1 MPVSAPPPSSQQS
14 SLDKTS
20 VIRITVADLKC
31 RDVINRGGL
40 EDKPRNSIFNTVFA
54 GLVNPIVK
62 DEFKVQ
68 DIDVLQCLDGFNIV
82 LGHNLDIIY
91 VSENVSD
98 FIGLTQVS
106 LDMKISGMFI
116 FCSQNVNCV

>member
-1 MPVSAPPPSSQQS
+1 MPVSALPPSSQQS

-40 EDKPRNSIFNTVFA
+40 EDKPRNSICVTQFFA

-68 DIDVLQCLDGFNIV
+68 DIDALQCLDGFNIV

-98 FIGLTQVS
+98 FIGLTQV
-106 LDMKISGMFI
+106 IHT
-116 FCSQNVNCV
+116 

>member
-1 MPVSAPPPSSQQS
+1 MSSTEVDWRTNQEILYVTQ
-14 SLDKTS
+14 
-20 VIRITVADLKC
+20 
-31 RDVINRGGL
+31 
-40 EDKPRNSIFNTVFA
+40 FFA

-106 LDMKISGMFI
+106 VSLDMKISGMFI

>member
-1 MPVSAPPPSSQQS
+1 ME
-14 SLDKTS
+14 LGFLHRTY
-20 VIRITVADLKC
+20 ILIT
-31 RDVINRGGL
+31 
-40 EDKPRNSIFNTVFA
+40 

-68 DIDVLQCLDGFNIV
+68 DVDTLQCLDGFNVV

-106 LDMKISGMFI
+106 LYKH
-116 FCSQNVNCV
+116 